1 MCIWHSAK
9 EKFVIKCA
17 PKILCLP
24 TMVEATPDF
33 GTGLQFSTCQSRQRS
48 TQNRTRWGRIPM
60 TEKRFI
66 TAQELLE
73 DSFRLAAQVYDSGFR
88 PQFIVGIWRGGAPI
102 GIAVQEFFDFKKVE
116 TDHIAVR
123 TSSYYGIGTDK
134 QSKEI
139 KVHGLHYIVEN
150 ANADDGLLIVDDV
163 FDSGRSIFA
172 LKEKLGQLMRL
183 NMPKDIR
190 IACPYYKPQNTAV
203 PLKPDYYIHASD
215 EWLVFPHEV
224 SGLSPQE
231 LAEGKGDL
239 RNIKE
244 LFL

>member
-1 MCIWHSAK
+1 MS
-9 EKFVIKCA
+9 
-17 PKILCLP
+17 
-24 TMVEATPDF
+24 
-33 GTGLQFSTCQSRQRS
+33 
-48 TQNRTRWGRIPM
+48 
-60 TEKRFI
+60 EKRFI

-73 DSFRLAAQVYDSGFR
+73 DSFRLAAQVYESGFR

-123 TSSYYGIGTDK
+123 TSSYYGINQ
-134 QSKEI
+134 QSKQI

-150 ANADDGLLIVDDV
+150 ANAGDGLLIVDDV
-163 FDSGRSIFA
+163 FDSGRSIHA
-172 LKEKLGQLMRL
+172 LMENLSDLMRL
-183 NMPKDIR
+183 NMPKDVR

-203 PLKPDYYIHASD
+203 PLKPDYFIHESD

-224 SGLSPQE
+224 SGLSVEE

-239 RNIKE
+239 KNIKH
-244 LFL
+244 LFV